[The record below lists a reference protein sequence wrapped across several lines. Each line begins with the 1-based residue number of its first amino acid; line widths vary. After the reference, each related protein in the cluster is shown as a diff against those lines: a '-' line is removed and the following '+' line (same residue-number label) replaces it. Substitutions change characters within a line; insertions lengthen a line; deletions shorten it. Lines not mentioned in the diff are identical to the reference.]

1 MNKLMEITEFGRSL
15 SNDHAPVVSISVFLA
30 ILCFCLIVGHLL
42 EESRWVNESITAI
55 LIGLLSGIVILCITK
70 WKSSHILQ
78 FSEEL
83 FFIYLLPPIIF
94 NAGFQVKKKQFFHN
108 FLTIMMFGVIGV
120 FISSS
125 IITAG
130 SWWLFPTLGFVGL
143 TVRDY
148 LALGTIFSATDTVCT
163 LQVLHQD
170 ETPLVY
176 SLVFGEGVVNDATSI
191 VLFNT
196 IQKIDVENLDGKAAL
211 RIIGSFFYLFTT
223 STTLGITVSMG
234 SELYRHEMTFNLL
247 LDRINLLVHMQFLM
261 FQMKEMYFKSFTFVV
276 RAGLLTA
283 VILKTLYFGKH
294 SSVRE
299 VALMVLM
306 AYLSYIL
313 AELLELSGILTVF
326 FCGIFMSHYAW
337 HIFEMMSFV
346 AETFIFLY
354 VGMDALDIEKWKM
367 NKLGFWT
374 SLGIYGFLVLL
385 ILLGR
390 AAFVFPLSALSN
402 YMNQRRAPSITF
414 KHQVVIWWAGLMR
427 GAVSIALA
435 FKQFT
440 YSGVTWDPACATMI
454 TSTIIVV
461 LFTTLVFGFLTKPLI
476 QHLLPGH
483 GTNNNSSR
491 EPKSPKED
499 MILPLL
505 SFEEST
511 TTNLLRA
518 KDSLSMLLDRPVYTI
533 HSYWRRFDD
542 TYMRPIFGGPLRDQ
556 PEC

>member
-1 MNKLMEITEFGRSL
+1 MKLLIF
-15 SNDHAPVVSISVFLA
+15 VS
-30 ILCFCLIVGHLL
+30 
-42 EESRWVNESITAI
+42 
-55 LIGLLSGIVILCITK
+55 
-70 WKSSHILQ
+70 
-78 FSEEL
+78 
-83 FFIYLLPPIIF
+83 
-94 NAGFQVKKKQFFHN
+94 
-108 FLTIMMFGVIGV
+108 
-120 FISSS
+120 
-125 IITAG
+125 
-130 SWWLFPTLGFVGL
+130 
-143 TVRDY
+143 
-148 LALGTIFSATDTVCT
+148 ALGTIFSATDTVCT

-191 VLFNT
+191 VLFNA
-196 IQKIDVENLDGKAAL
+196 IQKIDVENLHGKAAL

-223 STTLGITVSMG
+223 STTLGIT
-234 SELYRHEMTFNLL
+234 
-247 LDRINLLVHMQFLM
+247 
-261 FQMKEMYFKSFTFVV
+261 
-276 RAGLLTA
+276 AGLLTA

-390 AAFVFPLSALSN
+390 AAFVFPLSVLSN

-440 YSGVTWDPACATMI
+440 YSGVTWDPASATMI

-461 LFTTLVFGFLTKPLI
+461 LLHYTGVEFR
-476 QHLLPGH
+476 
-483 GTNNNSSR
+483 SSVV
-491 EPKSPKED
+491 
-499 MILPLL
+499 
-505 SFEEST
+505 
-511 TTNLLRA
+511 LRA
-518 KDSLSMLLDRPVYTI
+518 A
-533 HSYWRRFDD
+533 
-542 TYMRPIFGGPLRDQ
+542 
-556 PEC
+556 